1 VQGGEPDVDTV
12 AKMVLY
18 DWQRGKVPW
27 FSPPPFR
34 EEEEQAGGVKAESG
48 VKEEVRLCPCSLI
61 VTTQFRRLIPQTL
74 CSGQGRT

>member
-1 VQGGEPDVDTV
+1 LALFVLSKLRTQGGEPDVDTV

-34 EEEEQAGGVKAESG
+34 EEEEQAGDAKPESG
-48 VKEEVRLCPCSLI
+48 VKEEVRTLSLH
-61 VTTQFRRLIPQTL
+61 FL
-74 CSGQGRT
+74 QGTST